1 MAHFGACRVSE
12 AGRSY
17 LKDHESEG
25 FGKSS
30 QEVLNP
36 IAGAFRAACCGVR
49 PAMTAHFFLF
59 FFIAA
64 AGLLLSSCSRE
75 PEIKNPGAI
84 TVGFLADAKRLL
96 PLLASDGA
104 SGEIAQWIFNGLTK
118 YDKNLKITGELA
130 ESWEVSPDGLQIIFH
145 LRKGVRWHDGA
156 EFTAE
161 DVLFTYNTAV
171 DPKIPTPYSS
181 NYGPVRNV
189 EALDKYT
196 VRVLYHEPFAP
207 ALESWGMGILP
218 KHILE
223 NKDITTEYYSRN
235 PIGTGPYRLREWV
248 TGQKIVL
255 EANESYYEG
264 RPGIDK
270 FIARVIPD
278 TATMFLELKF
288 GGIDFMGITPPQ
300 YKLQANK
307 KIFNQYFNKFR
318 YPAFGYTY
326 LGYNLLDP
334 KFSDRRVRQ
343 AITHAINKK
352 DIIAGVLLGYG
363 TPCTG
368 PFPPESWAY
377 NPKVKDLSF
386 DPDLSIKLLEEAG
399 WKAGK
404 SGLVEKDGKPFEFTV
419 ITNQG
424 NEARLKAAQI
434 IRENLKKI
442 GISMNIKV
450 LEWQAMLHEFIDKKR
465 FEAIIMGW
473 GLSRDPDMYDIWHS
487 SKTKE
492 GEFNFISYRN
502 DEVDRLLLEGRRTFD
517 HERRTGIY
525 HRIHE
530 ILAEDQPYT
539 FLYVPDALPVLHK
552 RFKGV
557 EKAPIGIWHDFIH
570 WQVPKN
576 RIDWYS

>member
-1 MAHFGACRVSE
+1 
-12 AGRSY
+12 
-17 LKDHESEG
+17 
-25 FGKSS
+25 
-30 QEVLNP
+30 
-36 IAGAFRAACCGVR
+36 
-49 PAMTAHFFLF
+49 MTAHFFVF